1 MENKLW
7 QIIDPV
13 RPRINRA
20 MVLSGCAAALAVLG
34 LLLLAQILKNL
45 LNGGAVWPWAGGLT
59 VLTR

>member
-34 LLLLAQILKNL
+34 LLLLGQILS
-45 LNGGAVWPWAGGLT
+45 
-59 VLTR
+59 